1 MNIRTL
7 LFLPLICG
15 YILSPSDIYAGASK
29 TKYLHIQNVESAG
42 HIKAWLVEDHTIP
55 VIALQFS
62 FRDAG
67 SKTNP
72 ADKQGLA
79 QLASNT
85 MDEGAGGIKSY
96 EFQKALTDQSITLR
110 FNVSRDDFGGQVKT
124 LSRNKDKAFELLKL
138 ALTKPR
144 FDTDPVN
151 RMRASNQSRL
161 KSSLSNPKWLA
172 ARLQNDRIF
181 EGHPYALNSG
191 GTLSSLA
198 NITPDDLRA
207 FHKTLGKNQLVIGVA
222 GDITADELKLLLDD
236 VFGGMPDTQTSTPD
250 MFTLQNTGKTYIYKQ
265 DIPQTIITISQKG
278 VRHQDA
284 DYHAAKIMNFIL
296 GASGFGS
303 RLMEEIREKRGLTY
317 GIYSYFR
324 EYKETEALHIST
336 STVNEKTHKMIDL
349 IHAEWDKMKDA
360 PVSQKELQDAKSY
373 LIGSLPLSLTST
385 DSIASILLSLQ
396 RNNLPIDYL
405 DTRNTEI
412 RKVTMKDIQNVANR
426 VLDKNNFTTI
436 LVGNPQGFE
445 KAEIITQLPN
455 VE

>member
-1 MNIRTL
+1 MSIRII
-7 LFLPLICG
+7 FFALICG
-15 YILSPSDIYAGASK
+15 WALLPFDVFAEEGQS
-29 TKYLHIQNVESAG
+29 KYLNIQSVESAG
-42 HIKAWLVEDHTIP
+42 HIQAWLVEDHTIP

-62 FRDAG
+62 FSGAG
-67 SKTNP
+67 SKTNS

-85 MDEGAGGIKSY
+85 MDEGAGDIKSQ
-96 EFQKALTDQSITLR
+96 EFQKILTDKSITLR
-110 FNVSRDDFGGQVKT
+110 FNAARDHFGGQVKT
-124 LSRNKDKAFELLKL
+124 LTHNKDKAFELLKL

-144 FDTDPVN
+144 FDAEPVD

-161 KSSLSNPKWLA
+161 KSSLSNPKWMA

-191 GTLSSLA
+191 GTLTSLA
-198 NITPDDLRA
+198 KITPDDLRA
-207 FHKTLGKNQLVIGVA
+207 FHKTLGKNKLIIGVA
-222 GDITADELKLLLDD
+222 GDITAQELKTLLDD
-236 VFGGMPDTQTSTPD
+236 VFGDMPDTEISTTD
-250 MFTLQNTGKTYIYKQ
+250 TFTLKNSGKIYMYEQN
-265 DIPQTIITISQKG
+265 IPQTIISISQRG
-278 VRHQDA
+278 VRRQDA
-284 DYHAAKIMNFIL
+284 DYHAAKVMNFIL

-317 GIYSYFR
+317 GIYSYFL
-324 EYKETEALHIST
+324 EYKETEVMHVST
-336 STVNEKTHKMIDL
+336 STVNEKVQEMMGL
-349 IHAEWDKMKDA
+349 IYAQWDKMKNE
-360 PVSQKELQDAKSY
+360 PVSEKELQDAKSY

-396 RNNLPIDYL
+396 RNNMPINYL
-405 DTRNTEI
+405 DKRSAEI
-412 RKVTMKDIQNVANR
+412 RKVTAKDIKNVAKRILNK
-426 VLDKNNFTTI
+426 DNFTTI

>member
-1 MNIRTL
+1 MSIRIIFFALVCGWAL
-7 LFLPLICG
+7 L
-15 YILSPSDIYAGASK
+15 PSGVFADEGQS
-29 TKYLHIQNVESAG
+29 KYLNIQSVESAG

-62 FRDAG
+62 FRGAG
-67 SKTNP
+67 SKTNS

-85 MDEGAGGIKSY
+85 MDEGAGNIQSQ
-96 EFQKALTDQSITLR
+96 EFQKILTDKSITLR
-110 FNVSRDDFGGQVKT
+110 FNAARDHFGGQVKT
-124 LSRNKDKAFELLKL
+124 LTRHKDKAFELLKL

-144 FDTDPVN
+144 FDAEPVD

-161 KSSLSNPKWLA
+161 KSSLSNPKWMA

-191 GTLSSLA
+191 GTLTSLA

-207 FHKTLGKNQLVIGVA
+207 FHKTLGKNKLIIGVA
-222 GDITADELKLLLDD
+222 GDITAQELKILLDD
-236 VFGGMPDTQTSTPD
+236 VFGDMPNTKTSTPNP
-250 MFTLQNTGKTYIYKQ
+250 FTLKNSGKIYMYEQN
-265 DIPQTIITISQKG
+265 IPQTIISISQRG
-278 VRHQDA
+278 VRRQDA
-284 DYHAAKIMNFIL
+284 DYHAAKVMNFIL

-324 EYKETEALHIST
+324 EYKETEVMHVST
-336 STVNEKTHKMIDL
+336 STVNEKVQEMMGL
-349 IHAEWDKMKDA
+349 IYEQWDKMKNE
-360 PVSQKELQDAKSY
+360 PVSEKELQDAKSY

-405 DTRNTEI
+405 DKRSAEI
-412 RKVTMKDIQNVANR
+412 RKVTAKDIKNVAKRILNK
-426 VLDKNNFTTI
+426 DNFTTI